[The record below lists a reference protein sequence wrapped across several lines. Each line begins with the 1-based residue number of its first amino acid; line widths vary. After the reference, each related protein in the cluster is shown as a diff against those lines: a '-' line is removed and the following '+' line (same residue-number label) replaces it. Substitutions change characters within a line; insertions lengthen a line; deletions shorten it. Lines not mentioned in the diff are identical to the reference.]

1 MVKTKWCNAALP
13 SANQIEMVLSN
24 WFLRVSFI
32 AENLVIRSEPFPE
45 GSTSS
50 PSLPTSEENANESNQ
65 PLSGNTAELKTVPAK
80 DSTNNANSSA
90 KKASLEK
97 KTSDDGDD
105 PFGAL
110 DWKDGIATLPGNCLI
125 SNGNP

>member
-1 MVKTKWCNAALP
+1 
-13 SANQIEMVLSN
+13 MVLSN

-32 AENLVIRSEPFPE
+32 VENLVIRSEPFPE

-50 PSLPTSEENANESNQ
+50 PSLATSEENANESNQ

-80 DSTNNANSSA
+80 DKDTANNANSSA

-110 DWKDGIATLPGNCLI
+110 DWKDGIATLPGNCF
-125 SNGNP
+125 SNDNP

>member
-1 MVKTKWCNAALP
+1 
-13 SANQIEMVLSN
+13 MVLSN
-24 WFLRVSFI
+24 WFLCVSLI

-50 PSLPTSEENANESNQ
+50 PSLATSEENANESNQ

-80 DSTNNANSSA
+80 DTTNNANSSA
-90 KKASLEK
+90 KKTSLEK

-110 DWKDGIATLPGNCLI
+110 DWKDGIATLPGNCL

>member
-1 MVKTKWCNAALP
+1 
-13 SANQIEMVLSN
+13 MVLSN

-45 GSTSS
+45 GSSSS
-50 PSLPTSEENANESNQ
+50 PSLATSEENANESNQ

-80 DSTNNANSSA
+80 DTANNGNSSA

-110 DWKDGIATLPGNCLI
+110 DWKDGIATLPGNCF

>member
-1 MVKTKWCNAALP
+1 
-13 SANQIEMVLSN
+13 MVLSN
-24 WFLRVSFI
+24 WFLPVSFI

-45 GSTSS
+45 GSASS
-50 PSLPTSEENANESNQ
+50 PSLATSEENANESNQ

-80 DSTNNANSSA
+80 DATNNPNSA
-90 KKASLEK
+90 KKASVEK
-97 KTSDDGDD
+97 KTADDGDD

-110 DWKDGIATLPGNCLI
+110 DWKDGIATLPGNCF